1 MTKGWRIPMIG
12 PAGSFRHMACSC
24 GAEAWLKKERGKKP
38 SLFNFRADPSLPFVT
53 MKQVQGD
60 DE

>member
-1 MTKGWRIPMIG
+1 
-12 PAGSFRHMACSC
+12 MACSC

-38 SLFNFRADPSLPFVT
+38 SLFNFRAAPSLPFVT